1 MSPRGRLFIA
11 IVSTACVGYIA
22 VGSLLS
28 RVLGDTSYTQLAIF
42 NEVMRIVLEA
52 YVEPVN
58 LDRAMGGARLGLTEA
73 LDGDTSYLDAEE
85 FRAYQQPNKDGDA
98 DVGLTVSRRLGFLMV
113 VSARAGSPAE
123 KAGMRPG
130 DVLKTI
136 DGRHTRPFA
145 SQVGQRLLKG
155 APGSMVKLVVLR
167 AGEADPLEISLV
179 REKLAAVPPKGRILD
194 GTTTGYLKIA
204 EFRAQS
210 AEDVRSELEAL
221 RKSGA
226 KDLVLD
232 LRGVAEGSV
241 PEAAHVAELFLKG
254 GVVTKLKGAHVAD
267 QVLSADPAR
276 SMWDLP
282 MATLIDHGTAGPGEV
297 VAGALLDA
305 NRSPLVGK
313 RTFGRAPQQKAIAL
327 EEGGLLV
334 TVAKYY
340 TPKDN
345 AIHGKGIEPTVAVK
359 TSEDEDEKDETSTP
373 SDPILDKALEVLHN
387 PEAAKKAA

>member
-1 MSPRGRLFIA
+1 MSPRGRLFVA

-28 RVLGDTSYTQLAIF
+28 RVWGDTSYTQLAIF

-58 LDRAMGGARLGLTEA
+58 VDRAMGGARLGLTEA
-73 LDGDTSYLDAEE
+73 LDGDSAYLDAEE
-85 FRAYQQPNKDGDA
+85 FRAYQQAGKDSDA
-98 DVGLTVSRRLGFLMV
+98 EVGLTVSRRLGFLMV

-123 KAGMRPG
+123 KAGLRPG

-136 DGRHTRPFA
+136 DAKHTRPLA
-145 SQVGQRLLKG
+145 AQVGQRLLRG
-155 APGSMVKLVVLR
+155 APGSVVKLTVLR
-167 AGEADPLEISLV
+167 AGESDPLEIPLV
-179 REKLAAVPPKGRILD
+179 REKLAPAPPKGRILE

-204 EFRAQS
+204 EIRPQS
-210 AEDVRSELEAL
+210 ADDVRTELEAL

-226 KDLVLD
+226 RDLVLD
-232 LRGVAEGSV
+232 LRGVAEGSMG
-241 PEAAHVAELFLKG
+241 EAARVAELFLKG
-254 GVVTKLKGAHVAD
+254 GVVAKVKGVHIGEEVLK
-267 QVLSADPAR
+267 ADPAR

-305 NRSPLVGK
+305 SRSPLVGK
-313 RTFGRAPQQKAIAL
+313 RTFGRSASQKAVPL
-327 EEGGLLV
+327 EEGGLIV

-345 AIHGKGIEPTVAVK
+345 AIHGKGVEPTVPVK
-359 TSEDEDEKDETSTP
+359 TTDDDDEGEEGATP
-373 SDPILDKALEVLHN
+373 TDAILEKALEVLHT
-387 PEAAKKAA
+387 PEVKKAA

>member
-1 MSPRGRLFIA
+1 MSPRGRLFVA

-28 RVLGDTSYTQLAIF
+28 RVLGDTSYTQLSIF
-42 NEVMRIVLEA
+42 NEVIRVVLEA

-73 LDGDTSYLDAEE
+73 LDGDTAYLDPDE
-85 FRAYQQPNKDGDA
+85 FRAYQQPGKDGDA
-98 DVGLTVSRRLGFLMV
+98 EVGLTVSRRLGFLMV

-123 KAGMRPG
+123 KAGLRPG

-136 DGRHTRPFA
+136 DGKHSRPL
-145 SQVGQRLLKG
+145 SSVVGQRLLRG
-155 APGSMVKLVVLR
+155 APGSVVKLIVLR
-167 AGEADPLEISLV
+167 AGESDPLDISLV
-179 REKLAAVPPKGRILD
+179 REKPAPAPPKGRLLE

-210 AEDVRSELEAL
+210 AEDVRTELEAL
-221 RKSGA
+221 RRSGA
-226 KDLVLD
+226 RDLVLD

-241 PEAAHVAELFLKG
+241 PEAARVAELFLKG
-254 GVVTKLKGAHVAD
+254 GVVTKLKGAHVTE
-267 QVLSADPAR
+267 QVVNADPAR

-282 MATLIDHGTAGPGEV
+282 MATLIDHGTAGPGEI
-297 VAGALLDA
+297 VASALLDA

-313 RTFGRAPQQKAIAL
+313 RTFGRAPSQKAVAL

-340 TPKDN
+340 TPKDKE
-345 AIHGKGIEPTVAVK
+345 IHGKGVEPTVAVK
-359 TSEDEDEKDETSTP
+359 GGDDDEDDDQAAKP
-373 SDPILDKALEVLHN
+373 SDPILEKALEVLHT
-387 PEAAKKAA
+387 PEAKKAA

>member
-1 MSPRGRLFIA
+1 MSPRSRLFVA
-11 IVSTACVGYIA
+11 LVSTACVGYIA

-28 RVLGDTSYTQLAIF
+28 RVWGDTSYTQLAIF

-73 LDGDTSYLDAEE
+73 LDGDSAYLDAEE
-85 FRAYQQPNKDGDA
+85 FKAYQQNKDGDA
-98 DVGLTVSRRLGFLMV
+98 EVGLTVSRRLGFLMV

-136 DGRHTRPFA
+136 DAKHTRPLSA
-145 SQVGQRLLKG
+145 QVGQRLLRG
-155 APGSMVKLVVLR
+155 APGSVVKLTVLR
-167 AGEADPLEISLV
+167 AGESDPLEISMV
-179 REKLAAVPPKGRILD
+179 REKAVPAPPKGRMLE

-204 EFRAQS
+204 EIRPQS
-210 AEDVRSELEAL
+210 ADDVRSELEAL

-226 KDLVLD
+226 RDLVLD
-232 LRGVAEGSV
+232 LRGVAEGSMG
-241 PEAAHVAELFLKG
+241 EAARVAELFLKG
-254 GVVTKLKGAHVAD
+254 GVVAKVKGAHVAEE
-267 QVLSADPAR
+267 VLKADPAR

-282 MATLIDHGTAGPGEV
+282 MATLIDHGTAGPGEI

-305 NRSPLVGK
+305 SRSPLVGK
-313 RTFGRAPQQKAIAL
+313 RTFGRAPSQKAVPL
-327 EEGGLLV
+327 DEGGLVV

-345 AIHGKGIEPTVAVK
+345 AIHGKGVEPTVPVK
-359 TSEDEDEKDETSTP
+359 TVDDDDEAEEGAAPTDV
-373 SDPILDKALEVLHN
+373 ILEKALEVLHN
-387 PEAAKKAA
+387 GEAKKAA

>member
-1 MSPRGRLFIA
+1 MSPRSRLFVA
-11 IVSTACVGYIA
+11 ILSTACVGYIA

-28 RVLGDTSYTQLAIF
+28 RVWGDTSYTQLAIF

-73 LDGDTSYLDAEE
+73 LDGDSAYLDAEE
-85 FRAYQQPNKDGDA
+85 FKAYQQGKDGDA

-136 DGRHTRPFA
+136 DAKHTRPLA
-145 SQVGQRLLKG
+145 AQVGQRLLRG
-155 APGSMVKLVVLR
+155 APGSVVKLTVLR
-167 AGEADPLEISLV
+167 AGESDPLDISLV
-179 REKLAAVPPKGRILD
+179 REKLAPAPPKGRLLE

-204 EFRAQS
+204 EIRPQS
-210 AEDVRSELEAL
+210 ADDVRSELEAL
-221 RKSGA
+221 RKAGA
-226 KDLVLD
+226 RDLVLD
-232 LRGVAEGSV
+232 LRGVAEGSMG
-241 PEAAHVAELFLKG
+241 EAARVAELFLKG
-254 GVVTKLKGAHVAD
+254 GLVAKVKGVHIGEEVLKAD
-267 QVLSADPAR
+267 LAR

-282 MATLIDHGTAGPGEV
+282 MATLIDHGTAGPGEI

-305 NRSPLVGK
+305 SRSPLVGK
-313 RTFGRAPQQKAIAL
+313 RTFGRAASQKAVPL
-327 EEGGLLV
+327 DEGGLVV

-345 AIHGKGIEPTVAVK
+345 AIHGKGVEPTVPVK
-359 TSEDEDEKDETSTP
+359 TVDDDDEAEEGATP
-373 SDPILDKALEVLHN
+373 TDVILEKALEVLRGG
-387 PEAAKKAA
+387 EVKKAA